1 MKDTPRFDPIPQ
13 GIVADVG
20 RKTIRVGLTGDQG
33 RLNYSSVRE
42 YDPSAHPTIASA
54 IVTFGQETGLKSLP
68 QRACIA
74 VCGLARGETI
84 SVTGSRWILSRAG
97 LTAMLKAPPLVINDR
112 VANAWAMIDP
122 HCSGRIEP
130 MTPTVLRPDLPGT
143 YCIIGLGSGL
153 GVAIMSRDEFGLVSV
168 LPTEGG
174 HTGLMHGV
182 EGADRILNRLSV
194 RGAPVT
200 AEMLFS
206 GDGLLSTYNAICDLQ
221 GRPSACTSL
230 SQLLS
235 PGTDRSDRAARETFD
250 FVGRAFWHFAGNM
263 ALAYGAWDGLI
274 LTGGIAAAL
283 KSTLRRPDLA
293 CAFNLKGFWTRQL
306 ANIPKATISFKY
318 AELEG
323 AAVALLID
331 EQRKRAA
338 RISTLTADAA

>member
-1 MKDTPRFDPIPQ
+1 MNDTPRFHPTPQ
-13 GIVADVG
+13 GIVAEVG
-20 RKTIRVGLTGDQG
+20 RNAIRIGLTNDQG
-33 RLNYSSVRE
+33 RLDYSSVRE

-54 IVTFGQETGLKSLP
+54 ISTFGRETGLKSLP

-74 VCGLARGETI
+74 VSGVARGELI
-84 SVTGSRWILSRAG
+84 SITGSRWILSRAG
-97 LTAMLKAPPLVINDR
+97 LTAMFRAPPLVINDF
-112 VANAWAMIDP
+112 AAIAWAMSDP
-122 HCSGRIEP
+122 HCSGQIEP
-130 MTPTVLRPDLPGT
+130 MTPTVIRADIPGT
-143 YCIIGLGSGL
+143 FCIVGLGSGL
-153 GVAIMSRDEFGLVSV
+153 GVAIMSRDEHGSVNV

-174 HTGLMHGV
+174 HLGLMHGV
-182 EGADRILNRLSV
+182 TGADRILNKLSV

-206 GDGLLSTYNAICDLQ
+206 GGGLLSTYNAICDLE

-235 PGTDRSDRAARETFD
+235 QATIRSDHAAGQTFD
-250 FVGRAFWHFAGNM
+250 FVGRAFWHFAGNI

-274 LTGGIAAAL
+274 LTGSIAAAL

-293 CAFNLKGFWTRQL
+293 CAFNLKGHWTRHL

-323 AAVALLID
+323 AAVALLMD
-331 EQRKRAA
+331 EQRRRAA
-338 RISTLTADAA
+338 PISTFAANVA